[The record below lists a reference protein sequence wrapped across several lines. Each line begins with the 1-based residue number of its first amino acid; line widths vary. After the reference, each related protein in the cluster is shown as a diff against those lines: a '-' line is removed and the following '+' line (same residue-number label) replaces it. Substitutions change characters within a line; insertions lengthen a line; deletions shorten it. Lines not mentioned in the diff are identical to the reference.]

1 MGNTGGGAASVF
13 YPAGGV
19 KVRPT
24 DLAAGRGS
32 YDLAASMVNLVVTK
46 AASGDQHLITAP
58 PSGRRIA
65 ITYARAQLSSGV
77 TNATVVLLKA
87 NGVTVDKVALDSNTP
102 GAVLIDAADVTQWR
116 LLPVGV
122 GAVINL
128 SGAFSTDF
136 VVRYLTI
143 EPES

>member
-1 MGNTGGGAASVF
+1 
-13 YPAGGV
+13 
-19 KVRPT
+19 
-24 DLAAGRGS
+24 
-32 YDLAASMVNLVVTK
+32 MVNLVVTK

-65 ITYARAQLSSGV
+65 IAYARAQLTSGV
-77 TNATVVLLKA
+77 TDATVVLLKA
-87 NGVTVDKVALDSNTP
+87 NGVTIEKVALST
-102 GAVLIDAADVTQWR
+102 GMISAVLVDAEDVTQWR
-116 LLPVGV
+116 LLPAGV

-128 SGAFSTDF
+128 SGAYSTDF